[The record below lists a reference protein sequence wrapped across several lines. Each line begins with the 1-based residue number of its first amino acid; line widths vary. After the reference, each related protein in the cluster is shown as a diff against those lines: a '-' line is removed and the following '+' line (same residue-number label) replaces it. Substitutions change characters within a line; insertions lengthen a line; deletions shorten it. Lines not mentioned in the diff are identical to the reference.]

1 MRISD
6 GVQTCALPISF
17 PTICRSG
24 QRRPALELIQRWKSG
39 ESWHRG
45 LLLLSMATSAFISP
59 TVGRRALFMM
69 RWRGIIDLSRL
80 CGEEVERSEEQTSEL
95 QSLMRNSY
103 AVFCLKKKKDELYIT

>member
-69 RWRGIIDLSRL
+69 RWRGIIDISRL
-80 CGEEVERSEEQTSEL
+80 CGEEVG
-95 QSLMRNSY
+95 Y
-103 AVFCLKKKKDELYIT
+103 AALPPILGPTVARASCRGGVGPIV